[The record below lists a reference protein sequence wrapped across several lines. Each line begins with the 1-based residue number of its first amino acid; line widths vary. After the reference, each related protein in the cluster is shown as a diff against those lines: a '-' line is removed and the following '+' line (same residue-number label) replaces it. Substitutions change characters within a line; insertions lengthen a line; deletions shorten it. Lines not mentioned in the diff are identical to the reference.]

1 MYVYVCTSSTSE
13 ILVRVYHAVAK
24 EAAQMFAPASVRRQR
39 VTFTQH
45 RSVGRLDV
53 CTSIGGWLST
63 GEDKGDRGILLDAG
77 YTTALSRLIE
87 DAMMENARGNCDDS
101 IRPLS
106 LKCRPKNRPSI
117 SIFFAIF
124 ANTYATIHTHN
135 STPPFRIP
143 LMYSSSLLF

>member
-1 MYVYVCTSSTSE
+1 
-13 ILVRVYHAVAK
+13 
-24 EAAQMFAPASVRRQR
+24 MFAPASVRRQR

-87 DAMMENARGNCDDS
+87 DAMMENARGNCGDS

-106 LKCRPKNRPSI
+106 LKCQAEES
-117 SIFFAIF
+117 AIHLNLF
-124 ANTYATIHTHN
+124 RKYIREYIRNDTYAQFDT
-135 STPPFRIP
+135 SV
-143 LMYSSSLLF
+143 